1 MSIRSLLAATAALVL
16 TAAACTPGAAQEN
29 PSPTPTLSVTVAPDP
44 SPTGERYTAEVF
56 PSFTIDRDVTYG
68 TATTQ
73 AGTVQDLKMDVL
85 EPEGDT
91 ETDRPLVILAHG
103 GGFTSGDKVEQSQFL
118 LGPMLA
124 RSGYVVASINY
135 RLVDVPA
142 DTQAISRGVIDAV
155 HDMKAAVR
163 YFRASA
169 EDGNP
174 YGINPDE
181 IFIGGY
187 SAGAFTS
194 LHAGYIGGL
203 DEVGA
208 VDPAMAEYLTAAGG
222 IEGNSGT
229 PGYPSD
235 VAGVINI
242 SGALVDADLVDRGE
256 PPLFSI
262 HGTGDAVVPFLEGDA
277 NNTGVITQGSGLI
290 HPRALEQGVP
300 SELLELDGVGH
311 FPFLVCDGCDDRL
324 REFLAA
330 NLG

>member
-1 MSIRSLLAATAALVL
+1 MSPRRLVVTAVAVLLT
-16 TAAACTPGAAQEN
+16 TAACTSGAAQETAE
-29 PSPTPTLSVTVAPDP
+29 PTPTITAEPAP
-44 SPTGERYTAEVF
+44 SITGERYTDEVF
-56 PSFTIDRDVTYG
+56 PSFTIDRDVEYG
-68 TATTQ
+68 RATTQ
-73 AGTVQDLKMDVL
+73 SGAVKDLRMDVL

-91 ETDRPLVILAHG
+91 EAERPLVILAHG

-118 LGPMLA
+118 LGPVLA

-142 DTQAISRGVIDAV
+142 DTEAISRGVIDAA

-169 EDGNP
+169 ENGNP
-174 YGINPDE
+174 YGVNPDQ

-194 LHAGYIGGL
+194 LHAGYL
-203 DEVGA
+203 DSVSEVAA
-208 VDPAMAEYLTAAGG
+208 VDPEMAAYLTENGG

-242 SGALVDADLVDRGE
+242 SGALIDTDVLDGGE

-262 HGTGDAVVPFLEGDA
+262 HGTADNIVPFLAGDA

-290 HPRALEQGVP
+290 HQRALEQGVP
-300 SELLELDGVGH
+300 STLRELDGVGH
-311 FPFLVCDGCDDRL
+311 FPFLVCDGCDDQL
-324 REFLAA
+324 RNFLAE